1 MQSLGHSAQRGRKHI
16 VEEKQKNEANLKENE
31 GYIAQNTALMKQQKA
46 DLDAKAEAEKA
57 ADKERKEKQIAA
69 ENVLKGWD
77 TRKEKE
83 AAAVAGNKAIG
94 EDSTQLDQL
103 TDDESS

>member
-1 MQSLGHSAQRGRKHI
+1 MNK
-16 VEEKQKNEANLKENE
+16 K
-31 GYIAQNTALMKQQKA
+31 KA
-46 DLDAKAEAEKA
+46 DLDAKAETENA

-69 ENVLKGWD
+69 ESLLKGWD

-83 AAAVAGNKAIG
+83 AAAAAGNKAMG

-103 TDDESS
+103 TDDESSSREMDSGQA